1 MAAPEVTGPQ
11 GEHLETNNEATSDA
25 LCSAYSADK
34 PSAEANVPAS
44 TTGCSG
50 EASCPDAAEG
60 GPRME
65 ACGAP
70 MSKNRQK
77 KLKRQAAFEAKKA
90 AKKAEEKAAKRA
102 HQERKLSEVQKM
114 IAEMSEDERKTWEE
128 QMAQKR
134 QVCSLSCS
142 DILPK
147 IIPHGMLICATRTPR
162 TKARVLTKASTPCR
176 QESRLVRI
184 RGLGCS
190 GDRGK
195 DSGFLLTWT
204 LQTR

>member
-1 MAAPEVTGPQ
+1 MAAPEITDLK
-11 GEHLETNNEATSDA
+11 GEHLDANNEATLDA
-25 LCSAYSADK
+25 VCSASNANK
-34 PSAEANVPAS
+34 PSAGPNVPAS

-60 GPRME
+60 GSPTE

-114 IAEMSEDERKTWEE
+114 IADMGETERQAWEE

-134 QVCSLSCS
+134 QVYSLSCS
-142 DILPK
+142 NVLPYISLPK
-147 IIPHGMLICATRTPR
+147 AMH
-162 TKARVLTKASTPCR
+162 
-176 QESRLVRI
+176 
-184 RGLGCS
+184 
-190 GDRGK
+190 
-195 DSGFLLTWT
+195 
-204 LQTR
+204 